1 MQSTP
6 FLPVVQRKSLSG
18 LDLSGTTDTNIGTDR
33 ENGTLTGMMMGCKRT
48 IGEATMNSI
57 IMATLTM
64 SR

>member
-1 MQSTP
+1 MRSTP
-6 FLPVVQRKSLSG
+6 FFPVLQGESLSK
-18 LDLSGTTDTNIGTDR
+18 LDMNGTTDTNIGTNR
-33 ENGTLTGMMMGCKRT
+33 ESGTLTGMMGGCKRT